1 MNSLVVSPKC
11 TIPEHI
17 CCCSKLG
24 DWTYFWV
31 RNSFW
36 DKTSNNWVRLD
47 KKVRKNIPIKIDY
60 FDSKVKKYILI
71 KKSCSEGWI
80 CVGGGGVC
88 IRVSFFLSL
97 EQASYYFHQIVSK
110 FSFCCRRLSF
120 CNSLTMS
127 NVDAPGDLAEKINL
141 WNEYL
146 PKFWRDRKLWHFL
159 AMYLQDN
166 ELGFTSFIAYI
177 LG

>member
-120 CNSLTMS
+120 LTRSRCRMSMLRVIWLKKYVYEMSISRNSDETENYDIFWLWKCIYRI
-127 NVDAPGDLAEKINL
+127 VNL
-141 WNEYL
+141 VL
-146 PKFWRDRKLWHFL
+146 LHL
-159 AMYLQDN
+159 
-166 ELGFTSFIAYI
+166 
-177 LG
+177 